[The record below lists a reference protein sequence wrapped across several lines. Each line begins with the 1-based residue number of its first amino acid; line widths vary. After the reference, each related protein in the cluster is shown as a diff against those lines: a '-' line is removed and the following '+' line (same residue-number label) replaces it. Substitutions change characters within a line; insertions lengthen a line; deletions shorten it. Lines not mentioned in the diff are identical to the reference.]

1 VGDSCAF
8 AHLTVLGLLEGR
20 QTYYTLAAL
29 LLGFHGEG
37 FLDQGLS
44 VVVLALLPKAVDV
57 VLGG

>member
-29 LLGFHGEG
+29 VLGFHGEG
-37 FLDQGLS
+37 FLDQAFG
-44 VVVLALLPKAVDV
+44 VVVLALLTEAFDV
-57 VLGG
+57 MFGG